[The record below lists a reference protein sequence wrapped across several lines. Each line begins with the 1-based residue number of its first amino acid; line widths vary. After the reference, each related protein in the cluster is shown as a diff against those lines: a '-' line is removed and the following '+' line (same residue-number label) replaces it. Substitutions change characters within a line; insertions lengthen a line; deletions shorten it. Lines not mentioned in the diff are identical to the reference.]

1 MSELMREQTYTSS
14 QGYANFIPIGMMSL
28 VALCFGSAV
37 AVVVLTSDFSGAMAF
52 CVMGGLLIWG
62 LWVTWRKFGVVT
74 VSGWGMVVRLRGVEQ
89 RFGWHEVRSFWT
101 VPFVT
106 PPILRLRFRTSDV
119 VVYFVPVN
127 ALSLNVGV
135 WTFHFSG
142 MGRFI
147 RQQLDSGRSA

>member
-1 MSELMREQTYTSS
+1 MSELPKVRTYTSS
-14 QGYANFIPIGMMSL
+14 QGYANFIPIAMMSL

-37 AVVVLTSDFSGAMAF
+37 AVVVLKSDLSGAMSF
-52 CVMGGLLIWG
+52 CAMGGLVIWG
-62 LWVTWRKFGVVT
+62 LWATWRRFGVVT
-74 VSGWGMVVRLRGVEQ
+74 ASGQGIVVRQWGVEH
-89 RFGWHEVRSFWT
+89 RFAWHEVRSFWT

-106 PPILRLRFRTSDV
+106 PPILRLRFSTSDV
-119 VVYFVPVN
+119 VVYFVPVK

-147 RQQLDSGRSA
+147 RQQLDSGRPV